1 MDLGIV
7 KGGLPCGYNAWL
19 SGHKNSVALPGK
31 KEKKRPFPID
41 MPALGGYNL
50 LREYKRKEIMRREA
64 AAWSGK
70 SGADWPFGSWR
81 PC

>member
-19 SGHKNSVALPGK
+19 SGHKNSVALPGFGDK
-31 KEKKRPFPID
+31 NSRFPID
-41 MPALGGYNL
+41 MPALEGYNL
-50 LREYKRKEIMRREA
+50 LREYKQKEIMRREA
-64 AAWSGK
+64 AAWRKK
-70 SGADWPFGSWR
+70 SGADWPSGSWR